1 MGVHFTSRERSVLF
15 GLLADNATDIIL
27 KTDRRGFIVN
37 ASPSL
42 ERLGIRL
49 PGLLIGPHLFDL
61 AAPSCKPTIQAE
73 HEAVLNRRQDS
84 DWVEFSARTADNRP
98 AWFAIRM
105 CCLTDQ
111 HGEAYGTLSMMRSI
125 QERRTLEDRLFAAE
139 MTDPL
144 TGLTNRRAFIAMM
157 QHLIDTRAGGCVALF
172 DIDRLMTINMQYG
185 QAAGDEL
192 IATFA
197 EFLRTLVRQEDTV
210 SRIGGE
216 NFGVL
221 LPRVTP
227 DRAEAMVGR
236 IVRTLSD
243 IAGKPAE
250 NCPSITASAAVARIG
265 RSLDATL
272 KQAEIAL
279 FIAKAKG
286 RNRVEMA
293 GNS

>member
-1 MGVHFTSRERSVLF
+1 MGVHFTLREKSVLF
-15 GLLADNATDIIL
+15 GLLADNATDIIV

-49 PGLLIGPHLFDL
+49 PSLLIGPHLFDL
-61 AAPSCKPTIQAE
+61 ALPSCKPVIRAQ
-73 HEAVLNRRQDS
+73 HEAVLTARRDS
-84 DWVEFSARTADNRP
+84 DWVEFSARTTENRQ

-125 QERRTLEDRLFAAE
+125 QERRTLEERLFAAE

-144 TGLTNRRAFIAMM
+144 TGLTNRRAFIAML
-157 QHLIDTRAGGCVALF
+157 QHLIDARTGGCLALF
-172 DIDRLMTINMQYG
+172 DIDHLMAVNMHYG

-192 IATFA
+192 IAVFG
-197 EFLRTLVRQEDTV
+197 EFLRTLVRQNDSV

-216 NFGVL
+216 KFGVL

-227 DRAEAMVGR
+227 DRAEAMVSR
-236 IVRTLSD
+236 IVRTLAD
-243 IAGKPAE
+243 LAGKPA
-250 NCPSITASAAVARIG
+250 NSGPPITASAAVARIG

-272 KQAEIAL
+272 KQAELAL

-293 GNS
+293 EEG